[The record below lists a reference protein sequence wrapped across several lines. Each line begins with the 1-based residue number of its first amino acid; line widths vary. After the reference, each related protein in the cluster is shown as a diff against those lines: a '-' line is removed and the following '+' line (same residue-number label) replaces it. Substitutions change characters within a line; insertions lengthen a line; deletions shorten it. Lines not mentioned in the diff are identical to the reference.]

1 MSSESINVLIMEDD
15 LFFQTSLRY
24 MLKDSKYNI
33 ACTIDNL
40 NILEKCLD
48 ENEIDIFIC
57 GLNIEGEYI
66 KREVLLK
73 IRMLGIPIICITAT
87 QEEGIYNEIKEIV
100 SGYLVKPF
108 HKLTL
113 HSTLALSLEQFR
125 KDKLHDFMDQKYL
138 FIRTQGSVLEK
149 FNFSDIL
156 YLESQGNYCYIYT
169 KNRKV
174 IEKIS
179 LTKLLKYK
187 LDVRFKRVHQKY
199 AINTEYL
206 ESLGAA
212 ELILLNNQKIPI
224 SPTFKSNLNDITR
237 RKSESR

>member
-1 MSSESINVLIMEDD
+1 
-15 LFFQTSLRY
+15 

-33 ACTIDNL
+33 VCTIDNL
-40 NILEKCLD
+40 NILEKCID

-212 ELILLNNQKIPI
+212 ELILLNNQKIPM